1 MEDSKVEKQDDS
13 SHHHHHHNSLLQ
25 NHSTIKEDQSPRNK
39 GNIGGDR
46 LKRDEWSEG
55 AVSTLLEAYEAKWVL
70 RNRAKLK
77 GHDWEDVAKY
87 VSNRANST
95 KSPKTQTQCKNKIES
110 MKKRYR
116 SESATATS
124 ADASSWPLY
133 NRLDVLLRGTGPIS
147 SLPPPPIATTTPT
160 ITIAPSQS
168 PNGANNN
175 NQALVLLESPS
186 LAVSQPLLPLPSL
199 APPPPQ
205 AIAQNSHESNGVE
218 RLIKEDGLGA
228 KSSEH
233 VSNKNP
239 MDSDS
244 STPALYS
251 EKEKVIRCNK
261 RKMKSEN
268 NNKRKRRNNDN
279 NNNNNNED
287 MEIAESIRWLAE
299 VVVRS
304 EQTRMDTMKE
314 IERMRVE
321 AEAKRGEMELKRTEI
336 IANTQLEI
344 ARIFA
349 SVNKGVDSSLRIGRS

>member
-1 MEDSKVEKQDDS
+1 MEDNNNNNNNKAEKQQDDS
-13 SHHHHHHNSLLQ
+13 SHHHPSLLLPNP
-25 NHSTIKEDQSPRNK
+25 NHSTTINNNTKEDHHH
-39 GNIGGDR
+39 R

-55 AVSTLLEAYEAKWVL
+55 AVTTLLEAYEAKWVL

-77 GHDWEDVAKY
+77 GHDWEDVAKH
-87 VSNRANST
+87 VSARANST

-116 SESATATS
+116 SESATT
-124 ADASSWPLY
+124 ADASSSWPLY
-133 NRLDVLLRGTGPIS
+133 SRLDVLLRGTAPIS
-147 SLPPPPIATTTPT
+147 SSLSPPPIAAARP
-160 ITIAPSQS
+160 IIAEPSSQS
-168 PNGANNN
+168 PH
-175 NQALVLLESPS
+175 NQALVLLEPPPS
-186 LAVSQPLLPLPSL
+186 V
-199 APPPPQ
+199 APPPI
-205 AIAQNSHESNGVE
+205 AIAQNSYGSNGVE
-218 RLIKEDGLGA
+218 RLLAKEDGIGA

-251 EKEKVIRCNK
+251 EKDKVRCNK

-268 NNKRKRRNNDN
+268 NKRRR
-279 NNNNNNED
+279 NNNNED
-287 MEIAESIRWLAE
+287 MEIVESIRWLAE
-299 VVVRS
+299 MVVRS

-344 ARIFA
+344 AKIFA